1 MIQSL
6 IDKQDTSEQIRDQI
20 AAILAAEVAN
30 QMALATT
37 AGKDPQDWKLR
48 IFTERSNPWEQFL
61 NGQADESPL
70 VNVWYDSSFFD
81 ESKSNTVSE
90 QMSETV
96 YNIDIYGYGVSSDDG
111 EGHKAGDKEA
121 ALECQRAIR
130 LVRNIIMA
138 SENTYLQARG
148 LVWQRWPQ
156 SINSFQPQQ
165 GENSVEKIVAARF
178 ALRVRFTEFAPQYA
192 GQPLELLTTTVKRAE
207 DGSVYF
213 TADYDYT

>member
-20 AAILAAEVAN
+20 AAILAAEVVN
-30 QMALATT
+30 QMTLATT

-96 YNIDIYGYGVSSDDG
+96 YNIDIYGYGVSGDDG
-111 EGHKAGDKEA
+111 AGHKAGDKEA

-178 ALRVRFTEFAPQYA
+178 ALRVRFTEFAPQYE

-207 DGSVYF
+207 DGSIYF